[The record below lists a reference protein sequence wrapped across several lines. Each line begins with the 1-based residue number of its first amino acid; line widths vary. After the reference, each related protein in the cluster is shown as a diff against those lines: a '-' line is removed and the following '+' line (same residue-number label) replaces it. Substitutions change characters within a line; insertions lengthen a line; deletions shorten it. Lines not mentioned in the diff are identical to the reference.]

1 MKNQPRL
8 ARMTLDDYLDD
19 DGVVGSHVASV
30 RRAVKRAGAD
40 TSKILVTDIKEKD
53 IVASTR
59 RGIIHLDRNT
69 LRKSSDVELVHRLR
83 HEQTHV
89 EGIYNEGLVELIIA
103 EHNKTGRDFYKREQG
118 RVRKI
123 TDILSPI
130 DGVKRVERMYK
141 QKKIKLLYR
150 TFLIAAARKNIK
162 QNVAHE
168 MFLSAFPE
176 LEQHIQN
183 KKKKSVVRKMA

>member
-1 MKNQPRL
+1 
-8 ARMTLDDYLDD
+8 MTLDDYLDD
-19 DGVVGSHVASV
+19 DGAVGSHVASV

-40 TSKILVTDIKEKD
+40 TSKILVADIKEKD

-69 LRKSSDVELVHRLR
+69 LRKSTDAELVHRLR

-103 EHNKTGRDFYKREQG
+103 EHNKTGRDFYKREQA
-118 RVRKI
+118 RVQKI
-123 TDILSPI
+123 TDILSPV

-176 LEQHIQN
+176 LEQHIRN

>member
-1 MKNQPRL
+1 MKNQPKL

-19 DGVVGSHVASV
+19 DGAVGSHVASV

-40 TSKILVTDIKEKD
+40 TSKILVADIKEKD

-69 LRKSSDVELVHRLR
+69 LRKSTDAELVHRLR

-103 EHNKTGRDFYKREQG
+103 EHNKTGRDFYKREQA
-118 RVRKI
+118 RVQKI
-123 TDILSPI
+123 TDILSPV

-176 LEQHIQN
+176 LEQHIRN